1 MSTFWIFAAILTV
14 VYVAYYIITICVDLY
29 RKPHDQNNASAEYF
43 EVDDTPTESSK
54 AVEETESGFRVG
66 TDNDSGGNTWQETD
80 LHSALVNKPEINE
93 QDTKLD
99 ASGAPITPA
108 QKKIGATYNDMEETE
123 VEQTG
128 ELMEAAMKS
137 AMTHGEPPIPI
148 KKTIIEP
155 ISTDSKNEKGHDDNE
170 IQEVHDNI

>member
-1 MSTFWIFAAILTV
+1 
-14 VYVAYYIITICVDLY
+14 
-29 RKPHDQNNASAEYF
+29 
-43 EVDDTPTESSK
+43 
-54 AVEETESGFRVG
+54 
-66 TDNDSGGNTWQETD
+66 
-80 LHSALVNKPEINE
+80 
-93 QDTKLD
+93 
-99 ASGAPITPA
+99 
-108 QKKIGATYNDMEETE
+108 MEETE

-137 AMTHGEPPIPI
+137 AMTHGEPPIHI